1 MNAATKY
8 VVTCRPGS
16 LRLHRRCSNQ
26 TVLSLIVD
34 GFDSLQ
40 HFPSFFHLFPG
51 PSYFGSSFAGT
62 ILFYTEV
69 LRECLNVINR
79 IFKGVETVAEPGNV
93 LEAIVPFLNHEV
105 TVAQPLFDAVVHG
118 GLLSSARATP
128 THHIQRDFPC
138 SSNCGR

>member
-1 MNAATKY
+1 MGLSFGLGPAADKARGVAVRMNAATKY

-26 TVLSLIVD
+26 AVLSLMVD

-69 LRECLNVINR
+69 L
-79 IFKGVETVAEPGNV
+79 
-93 LEAIVPFLNHEV
+93 
-105 TVAQPLFDAVVHG
+105 
-118 GLLSSARATP
+118 
-128 THHIQRDFPC
+128 
-138 SSNCGR
+138 